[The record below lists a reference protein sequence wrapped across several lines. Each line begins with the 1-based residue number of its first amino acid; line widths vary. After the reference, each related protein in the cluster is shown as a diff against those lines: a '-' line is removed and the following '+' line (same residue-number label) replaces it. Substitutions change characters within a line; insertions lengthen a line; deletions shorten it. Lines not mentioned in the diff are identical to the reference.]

1 MAPTKKAAAKAS
13 KAPARTVVSKKAAA
27 KKAAVKKAVVKKAVV
42 KKAAVKAPTKKAP
55 AKAAA
60 KKPLAK
66 KAPAKKAPA
75 KKAPAKKA
83 VVKKAPATKA
93 VAKKAS
99 SNKASANTAPAN
111 KAPVKTA
118 PVQKAPAA
126 APASSRSRGG
136 IPALAKRD
144 PNAHERKAPPKRKG
158 PLDKFLLGQLEV
170 LKEERITYARQAAS
184 LKAEADLLVAERE
197 PGDVQFDEESG
208 EGDTLAVE
216 RERDLTLSASAQAA
230 VEDIDRAIAKLHDGT
245 YGVCE
250 QCYTNIPKERLRALP
265 YAALCVQCKSAG
277 FSRR

>member
-13 KAPARTVVSKKAAA
+13 KAP
-27 KKAAVKKAVVKKAVV
+27 
-42 KKAAVKAPTKKAP
+42 
-55 AKAAA
+55 
-60 KKPLAK
+60 AK

-83 VVKKAPATKA
+83 PAKKAPAKKAAVKKAPAKKA
-93 VAKKAS
+93 AVKKAPAKKA
-99 SNKASANTAPAN
+99 A
-111 KAPVKTA
+111 VK
-118 PVQKAPAA
+118 KAPAP

-136 IPALAKRD
+136 IPALAKRV
-144 PNAHERKAPPKRKG
+144 PNANDRKAPPKRKG
-158 PLDKFLLGQLEV
+158 PLDKFLLGQLEA